1 MRLSKNDMDHFTPH
15 MTHSGM
21 TRRSMGLGL
30 GFALAAPISAWA
42 QGFPNRAMRLVV
54 PFPAGGGTDSVA
66 RAIAEGLS
74 KELGQ
79 VIIVDN
85 KPGAGT
91 VVGNDIVAKS
101 TPDGHTL
108 LLNTSAVAIVPS
120 LYPKLPYS
128 SDTGLAPVMLVG
140 RAPNVAVVRADSPI
154 TSAADL
160 LSRARAK
167 PATLAYGSAGNGT
180 STHLSAE
187 LLKVMAKVDITHVP
201 YRGATP
207 MVTDLLGGQIE
218 LGFGTLPSVA
228 PFIASGKLRPLAV
241 TGRKR
246 SALLA
251 QVPTFAEAGVM
262 DYEADGWYG
271 LFVSGA
277 TPMALRRTLHTALR
291 KTCDTEAFR
300 KRAAHEGLVLSM
312 EDPEEAMKVFR
323 AEEAKWR
330 LVVKQQG
337 LQPD

>member
-1 MRLSKNDMDHFTPH
+1 MSGTAYFT
-15 MTHSGM
+15 SGL
-21 TRRSMGLGL
+21 TRRRLAIGL
-30 GFALAAPISAWA
+30 GFGLMGACASWA
-42 QGFPNRAMRLVV
+42 QGFANRPMRLVV

-74 KELGQ
+74 RELGQ
-79 VIIVDN
+79 PVVVDN

-91 VVGNDIVAKS
+91 VVGNDFVAKS
-101 TPDGHTL
+101 APDGHTL

-120 LYPKLPYS
+120 LYPKLPYPT
-128 SDTGLAPVMLVG
+128 DTGLAPLMLVG
-140 RAPNVAVVRADSPI
+140 RAPNVAVVRTDSPI
-154 TSAADL
+154 SSATDL
-160 LSRARAK
+160 LSRARAQ
-167 PATLAYGSAGNGT
+167 PGRLSYGSAGNGT

-207 MVTDLLGGQIE
+207 MVTDLLGGQID

-228 PFIASGKLRPLAV
+228 PFLASGKLRALAV
-241 TGRKR
+241 TGSKR

-251 QVPTFAEAGVM
+251 QVPTFAEAGVSG
-262 DYEADGWYG
+262 YEADGWYG
-271 LFVSGA
+271 LFVAGG
-277 TPMALRRTLHTALR
+277 TPLALRRQLHAALR
-291 KTCDTEAFR
+291 RACDSDAFR

-312 EDPEEAMKVFR
+312 EDPEESMKIFR

-330 LVVKQQG
+330 QVVRQQG

>member
-1 MRLSKNDMDHFTPH
+1 MEPCTPQ
-15 MTHSGM
+15 MTNPHM
-21 TRRSMGLGL
+21 TRRSMALGL
-30 GFALAAPISAWA
+30 GFALAAPASVWA
-42 QGFPNRAMRLVV
+42 QGFPQRPMRLVV
-54 PFPAGGGTDSVA
+54 PFPAGGGTDTVA

-79 VIIVDN
+79 TVIVDN

-91 VVGNDIVAKS
+91 VVGNDFVAKS
-101 TPDGHTL
+101 APDGHTL

-128 SDTGLAPVMLVG
+128 SDTGLAPIMLVG
-140 RAPNVAVVRADSPI
+140 RAPNVAVVRTDSPI
-154 TSAADL
+154 TSAADM

-167 PATLAYGSAGNGT
+167 PGQLSYGSAGNGT
-180 STHLSAE
+180 STHLSVE
-187 LLKVMAKVDITHVP
+187 LLKVMAKLDMTHVP

-207 MVTDLLGGQIE
+207 MITDLLGGQID

-241 TGRKR
+241 TGSKR

-251 QVPTFAEAGVM
+251 QVPTIAETGVTGY
-262 DYEADGWYG
+262 DADGWYG
-271 LFVSGA
+271 LFVNGA
-277 TPMALRRTLHTALR
+277 TPLALRRQLHTALR
-291 KTCDTEAFR
+291 KTCDSDAFR
-300 KRAAHEGLVLSM
+300 KRAAQEGLVLSM

-330 LVVKQQG
+330 QVVKQQG